1 MELESK
7 LILLQKIGK
16 RVRQTLTVLLVLTVV
31 TTAAYVWKK
40 PALQKLQEK
49 DAYRYERMVD
59 EASRLHWINAVNQY
73 FELKKISPAELYR
86 ERYRRWKQQWETSG
100 EFQQNALRQ
109 KAEAREQ
116 IKKSQKKKY
125 DDQKQELKQYLRK
138 QDSALLRVHW
148 EQATPW
154 QKSLILRDR
163 CVRYLNQ
170 ELEDYRQRRHVK
182 GSLHGAAL
190 LAQSRISNASPG
202 SLCREMVSLSHDIPS
217 VHHALGKLRKGMN
230 YYYFIRLLEDIGIS
244 DSELFTV
251 TGKLE
256 GMTRDFN
263 GF

>member
-1 MELESK
+1 MERW
-7 LILLQKIGK
+7 LILLQRLGK
-16 RVRQTLTVLLVLTVV
+16 VV
-31 TTAAYVWKK
+31 PLALAFLFVVAAAGFGVYQWQL
-40 PALQKLQEK
+40 PNLMKLQEK
-49 DAYRYERMVD
+49 DPHRYQQMVD
-59 EASRLHWINAVNQY
+59 EASHLHWVHAWNQY
-73 FELKKISPAELYR
+73 VELKEISLAELNL
-86 ERYRRWKQQWETSG
+86 ERYRRWQQQWASSK
-100 EFQQNALRQ
+100 EFRQNVLRQ
-109 KAEAREQ
+109 KGELRDQ
-116 IKKSQKKKY
+116 IKKSQKEKY
-125 DDQKQELKQYLRK
+125 DLQEQELAQYRRK
-138 QDSALLRVHW
+138 QDPTLLRVHW

-190 LAQSRISNASPG
+190 LVQSRIANASPG
-202 SLCREMVSLSHDIPS
+202 SLCREMVSLSHDAPS
-217 VHHALGKLRKGMN
+217 VHRALGKLKTGMN
-230 YYYFIRLLEDIGIS
+230 YYYFARLLEDIGIS

>member
-1 MELESK
+1 
-7 LILLQKIGK
+7 
-16 RVRQTLTVLLVLTVV
+16 
-31 TTAAYVWKK
+31 
-40 PALQKLQEK
+40 
-49 DAYRYERMVD
+49 MVD
-59 EASRLHWINAVNQY
+59 EASRLHWIHAWNQY
-73 FELKKISPAELYR
+73 VELKEISLAELYR
-86 ERYRRWKQQWETSG
+86 ERYQRWKQQWQTSM
-100 EFQQNALRQ
+100 EFRQSALRQ
-109 KAEAREQ
+109 QAEAREH
-116 IKKSQKKKY
+116 IKKTRAKER
-125 DDQKQELKQYLRK
+125 DHQKQELKQYRRK

-190 LAQSRISNASPG
+190 LAQSRIANANPG
-202 SLCREMVSLSHDIPS
+202 SLCREMVSLSHDTPS
-217 VHHALGKLRKGMN
+217 VHRALGKLKKGMN
-230 YYYFIRLLEDIGIS
+230 YYYFVRLLEDIGIS

>member
-1 MELESK
+1 MERW
-7 LILLQKIGK
+7 LILLQRLGK
-16 RVRQTLTVLLVLTVV
+16 VVPLALAVLLVV
-31 TTAAYVWKK
+31 AAAGFGVYQWQQ
-40 PALQKLQEK
+40 PALLKLQDK
-49 DAYRYERMVD
+49 DSYRYEQMVD
-59 EASRLHWINAVNQY
+59 EVTHLHWIHAWNQY
-73 FELKKISPAELYR
+73 IELKKISLAELYQ
-86 ERYRRWKQQWETSG
+86 ERYRRWKQQWATS
-100 EFQQNALRQ
+100 EKFRQSALRH
-109 KAEAREQ
+109 KAEIREQ

-125 DDQKQELKQYLRK
+125 DHQAQELVQYRRK
-138 QDSALLRVHW
+138 QDPALLRVHW

-182 GSLHGAAL
+182 GSLHGAAR
-190 LAQSRISNASPG
+190 LAQSRIANASSG
-202 SLCREMVSLSHDIPS
+202 SLCREMVSLSHDTPS
-217 VHHALGKLRKGMN
+217 VHRALGKLKKGMN
-230 YYYFIRLLEDIGIS
+230 YYYFVRLLADIGIP

>member
-1 MELESK
+1 MQ
-7 LILLQKIGK
+7 LQRLGK
-16 RVRQTLTVLLVLTVV
+16 VVPQALAVLLVVAV
-31 TTAAYVWKK
+31 AAFGVYQWQQ

-49 DAYRYERMVD
+49 DAYRYERMVE
-59 EASRLHWINAVNQY
+59 EASRLHWIHAWNQ
-73 FELKKISPAELYR
+73 FVELKEISLAELYR
-86 ERYRRWKQQWETSG
+86 ERYRRWKQQWETNG
-100 EFQQNALRQ
+100 EFRQSALRQ
-109 KAEAREQ
+109 KAEARKQ

-125 DDQKQELKQYLRK
+125 DQQQQELAQYRRK
-138 QDSALLRVHW
+138 QGPALLRVHW

-190 LAQSRISNASPG
+190 LVQSRIANASPG
-202 SLCREMVSLSHDIPS
+202 SLCREMISLSHDIPS
-217 VHHALGKLRKGMN
+217 VHRAMGKLKKGMN
-230 YYYFIRLLEDIGIS
+230 YYYFVRLLEDIGIP

>member
-1 MELESK
+1 MK
-7 LILLQKIGK
+7 RWLIRLRRLRRMIPQ
-16 RVRQTLTVLLVLTVV
+16 VLSVLLVLAIVV
-31 TTAAYVWKK
+31 AAVYEWKK
-40 PALQKLQEK
+40 PTLHQLRDK

-59 EASRLHWINAVNQY
+59 EVSDLHWISAWNQY
-73 FELKKISPAELYR
+73 VALQEISTAELYQ
-86 ERYRRWKQQWETSG
+86 ERYQRWKQEWLTNG
-100 EFQQNALRQ
+100 EFRQNALRQ

-116 IKKSQKKKY
+116 IKKSQRKKY
-125 DDQKQELKQYLRK
+125 DHQEQELAQYRRK
-138 QDSALLRVHW
+138 QDPAHLRVHW

-182 GSLHGAAL
+182 GSLHGATL
-190 LAQSRISNASPG
+190 LAQSRIGNASPG
-202 SLCREMVSLSHDIPS
+202 TLCREMVSLSHDVPS
-217 VHHALGKLRKGMN
+217 VHRALGKLKKGMN
-230 YYYFIRLLEDIGIS
+230 YYYFVRLLEDVGIP

-251 TGKLE
+251 TGKLD